1 MVTFRPAALAL
12 TGWALGALACGS
24 RSGLL
29 EVERDAG
36 PEGGAPG
43 GASSGGASFG
53 GAAGTAPCLA
63 LSKTPVV
70 LTPDD
75 VPVPPRDDNLRLTA
89 SSEDGEQVTAAFLR
103 SGSGDSY
110 SVRHA
115 TLRPWSAWPSGTGG
129 LAPLGPLHS
138 AQIST
143 VSSHRVARSKGET
156 WAVVTRAGG
165 GPALARFLPTSVDGN
180 AGDSIALSGIEPMF
194 VAENA
199 SASAHLVGAFDTQGS
214 GSLLRITIVDS
225 DGGVKD
231 LPALGCAN
239 GQPLRADAV
248 AFDEGWLVALSR
260 GAGLG
265 ECPGPAAPSPT
276 FVDVVRVASSG
287 QLTVLSSFT
296 TGATV
301 LDVAA
306 ARSKLGIFVVWSTA
320 VTAPGQTPEILAER
334 VSGADGGSLGPVS
347 IASGEFGSFAV
358 GSIGSDLV
366 VARRLGLGALA
377 FRLLDEALG
386 PVADLA
392 FEVGPNLGPSSVYGS
407 PNGRGAVV
415 GFTSLVDGGFRVRLA
430 RIDCA
435 P

>member
-1 MVTFRPAALAL
+1 MTFRPAALAL

-29 EVERDAG
+29 GVERDAG
-36 PEGGAPG
+36 PEAGALG

-53 GAAGTAPCLA
+53 GTAGTAPCLA

-115 TLRPWSAWPSGTGG
+115 TLRPWGAWPSGTGG

-199 SASAHLVGAFDTQGS
+199 SVSAHLVGAFDTQGS

-248 AFDEGWLVALSR
+248 AFDEGWLVASR
-260 GAGLG
+260 
-265 ECPGPAAPSPT
+265 AAPAWVSAPDRRHRHRRSST
-276 FVDVVRVASSG
+276 SYAASSG

-377 FRLLDEALG
+377 FRLLDEGLG